1 MYRAIKS
8 ITVCIMTLLLA
19 SCFDGKNITGL
30 ESLQSELVNA
40 NAGDTIIIKNGTY
53 KNIRLTLNGKGSKD
67 KPVVI
72 IAEKPGKVFIEG
84 ESNLRLSG
92 KYIEINGLYFRNGHS
107 PEGPVIAFS
116 NNGERAHNCRI
127 TNCTIDYF
135 NPENRNVTRSWVIM
149 YGRNNR
155 FDHNTVVGKLHQEV
169 TLAVALD
176 EEYDRENN
184 HRIDYN
190 YFGQRPIMGSNGG
203 ETMRVGS
210 SHHAFFSSNTIIENN
225 VFEQCNGEVEV
236 VSIKS
241 SDNIVRNNTFI
252 ECRGV
257 LALRHGNRN
266 IVENNTFL
274 GNGIPCT
281 GGVRVVNE
289 GHTIRNNFFYRLKGG
304 RFFSALGLMNA
315 VPNSL
320 PNRYHH
326 VKDVTVEN
334 NTFIECDNIIFCVGK
349 DFERTLPPSN
359 ILLADNQF
367 IHKEDKPVFQAM
379 DDISGFTFKN
389 NRVNYPKNINHK
401 GFINDDTLLSDSLPK
416 HLCRKDVGSSYY
428 SLPDKKSNSGKIINI
443 KPGLNTLQEA
453 LTVSSNGDTI
463 VLEKGV
469 YTIDNTLKIDKSLIF
484 KNGNDDDEKP
494 MFEFIGKTPAEFFT
508 IVKNG
513 SLTLN
518 GLAFNGE
525 STEKALASGA
535 VTVMSG
541 NITPY
546 SLNFDNCEFYNFNKT
561 KYAAIR
567 AGKST
572 FAPKITIKNC
582 YFHDMSAEG
591 INLADEK
598 DDRGKYNAEEIMI
611 ENCVFYRM
619 LGSAINIYRGGNDE
633 STSGPFVYISNCTL
647 EDVDNK
653 EQGSAMRVI
662 GAQYA
667 NIRNCSFS
675 NSGRGG
681 ASIRF
686 NEMRWDD
693 LTVSNTNI
701 YNSGK
706 ISSFG
711 DNVKIKSIYTL
722 KPVYEDSDNG
732 NFNQSKSSPLKSK
745 GINKTDIGAIL

>member
-1 MYRAIKS
+1 
-8 ITVCIMTLLLA
+8 
-19 SCFDGKNITGL
+19 
-30 ESLQSELVNA
+30 
-40 NAGDTIIIKNGTY
+40 
-53 KNIRLTLNGKGSKD
+53 
-67 KPVVI
+67 
-72 IAEKPGKVFIEG
+72 
-84 ESNLRLSG
+84 
-92 KYIEINGLYFRNGHS
+92 
-107 PEGPVIAFS
+107 
-116 NNGERAHNCRI
+116 
-127 TNCTIDYF
+127 
-135 NPENRNVTRSWVIM
+135 M

-389 NRVNYPKNINHK
+389 NRVNYPKI
-401 GFINDDTLLSDSLPK
+401 
-416 HLCRKDVGSSYY
+416 
-428 SLPDKKSNSGKIINI
+428 
-443 KPGLNTLQEA
+443 
-453 LTVSSNGDTI
+453 
-463 VLEKGV
+463 
-469 YTIDNTLKIDKSLIF
+469 
-484 KNGNDDDEKP
+484 
-494 MFEFIGKTPAEFFT
+494 
-508 IVKNG
+508 
-513 SLTLN
+513 
-518 GLAFNGE
+518 
-525 STEKALASGA
+525 
-535 VTVMSG
+535 
-541 NITPY
+541 
-546 SLNFDNCEFYNFNKT
+546 
-561 KYAAIR
+561 
-567 AGKST
+567 
-572 FAPKITIKNC
+572 
-582 YFHDMSAEG
+582 
-591 INLADEK
+591 
-598 DDRGKYNAEEIMI
+598 
-611 ENCVFYRM
+611 
-619 LGSAINIYRGGNDE
+619 
-633 STSGPFVYISNCTL
+633 
-647 EDVDNK
+647 
-653 EQGSAMRVI
+653 
-662 GAQYA
+662 
-667 NIRNCSFS
+667 
-675 NSGRGG
+675 
-681 ASIRF
+681 
-686 NEMRWDD
+686 
-693 LTVSNTNI
+693 
-701 YNSGK
+701 
-706 ISSFG
+706 
-711 DNVKIKSIYTL
+711 
-722 KPVYEDSDNG
+722 
-732 NFNQSKSSPLKSK
+732 
-745 GINKTDIGAIL
+745 